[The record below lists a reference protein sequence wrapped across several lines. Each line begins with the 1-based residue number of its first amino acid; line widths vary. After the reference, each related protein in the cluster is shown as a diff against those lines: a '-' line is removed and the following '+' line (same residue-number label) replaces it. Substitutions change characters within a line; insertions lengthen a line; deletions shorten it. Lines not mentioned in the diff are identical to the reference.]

1 MGTGRYTS
9 GVWNVEHIG
18 TELFGIIMHRVAY
31 RLVVNFDGKRATA
44 VSLYGTVRQESE
56 ERKAN
61 GITTLDF

>member
-1 MGTGRYTS
+1 VGTGRYTS

-44 VSLYGTVRQESE
+44 VSLYGTVCQESE

>member
-1 MGTGRYTS
+1 
-9 GVWNVEHIG
+9 
-18 TELFGIIMHRVAY
+18 MHWVAY